1 MKKAVYGIMVLA
13 GLALAS
19 CTKTPMSGGS
29 PDQANKES
37 DLGDNVQPTQKGVL
51 TASEW
56 NDLNNWT
63 FWNDILAKSEYAK
76 MPATWGFYTANRV
89 SVLAK
94 DANGKVVVNMPLT
107 LQVNGSDVFTAR
119 TDNQGYAELWPS
131 LFSGNTVD
139 KSQLKI
145 KAGSKVY
152 ENIKLYAEGVNN
164 LELPSSTEANQID
177 VAFVMD
183 ATGSM
188 SDELDYLKT
197 ELKDVINR
205 VKQGNPASE
214 VRTSC
219 MVYRDTDDDYVTRSS
234 DFTNDAA
241 TTIAFLDKQEAG
253 GGGDYPE
260 AVHTAL
266 TKAVKEF
273 AWGDQS
279 KTKVMFFIMD
289 APPHN
294 NASVVSSIQT
304 AVAEAAAKG
313 IKLIPVAAS
322 GADKDTEFSLRFMSI
337 ATNGTYVFI
346 TNDSGIGKTHMA
358 ATVGSTQVEYLNNL
372 MVRLINKYSL

>member
-1 MKKAVYGIMVLA
+1 MKKTLSGILAIA
-13 GLALAS
+13 GLLLVS
-19 CTKTPMSGGS
+19 CTKTPISSGE
-29 PDQANKES
+29 QAKNES

-63 FWNDILAKSEYAK
+63 FWNDLLAKKEYNK
-76 MPATWGFYTANRV
+76 MPSYWGFYTANRV
-89 SVLAK
+89 SVNAK
-94 DANGKVVVNMPLT
+94 DANGKVVVNMPVT
-107 LQVNGSDVFTAR
+107 LQMNGADVFTAR
-119 TDNQGYAELWPS
+119 TDNQGNVELWPT
-131 LFSGNTVD
+131 LFNNEACD

-145 KAGSKVY
+145 KAGSVV
-152 ENIKLYAEGVNN
+152 IDQVKLFNEGVNQI
-164 LELPSSTEANQID
+164 ELPSSQELNQIE

-205 VKQGNPASE
+205 VKQNNPTSE

-219 MVYRDTDDDYVTRSS
+219 MVYRDEDDEYLTRSS
-234 DFTNDAA
+234 DFSNDAS
-241 TTIAFLDKQEAG
+241 TTISFLDKQTAG

-273 AWGDQS
+273 GWNLQA

-289 APPHN
+289 APPHYD
-294 NASVVSSIQT
+294 NAVLTSIQN
-304 AVAEAAAKG
+304 AVTEAANKG

-322 GADKDTEFSLRFMSI
+322 GADKDTEFALRFMGI

-346 TNDSGIGKTHMA
+346 TNDSGIGKNHMA
-358 ATVGSTQVEYLNNL
+358 ASVGSAPVEYLNNL